1 MFTAT
6 SSNDSDACSIESHF
20 IPVNQDL
27 AFFLLKDI
35 SVEELRVGLFN
46 HWRPKKQEDCPTSY
60 DAFAKCNRRVLLAL
74 LQEEDEWLAV
84 SKADGHEGLWCKVC
98 ALMKQ
103 SDAKR
108 GQQMGYH

>member
-6 SSNDSDACSIESHF
+6 SSNDSDACPIKSHF

-27 AFFLLKDI
+27 AFFLQKKDI
-35 SVEELRVGLFN
+35 SVESLFN

-60 DAFAKCNRRVLLAL
+60 DASGKCNRRVSLAL
-74 LQEEDEWLAV
+74 FQEEDEWLAV

-98 ALMKQ
+98 ALMKH
-103 SDAKR
+103 SDV
-108 GQQMGYH
+108 